1 MWSELRPY
9 LVDYYNQFDASH
21 DMAHIDRVYENARR
35 ILENYKEAN
44 HRIVTLAVGL
54 HDVEDKKYK
63 NDRSADFMQ
72 SIFTTF
78 SVTEEEQKSIRTLI
92 DQVSFSG
99 GLTATSLEAK
109 IVQDADRLDAIG
121 AIGIAR
127 TFAFGGAKDRSLYN
141 HKEVEEVVAGA
152 KIDNGSS
159 VTHFYEKLL
168 KLKDK
173 MNTEKAKEIA
183 EERHRFMEAFLE
195 QLYNELGESPC
206 RN

>member
-35 ILENYKEAN
+35 ILEKHKEAN
-44 HRIVTLAVGL
+44 HRFVTLAVGL

-78 SVTEEEQKSIRTLI
+78 SVTEEEQKIIRTLI

-195 QLYNELGESPC
+195 QLYKELGESPC